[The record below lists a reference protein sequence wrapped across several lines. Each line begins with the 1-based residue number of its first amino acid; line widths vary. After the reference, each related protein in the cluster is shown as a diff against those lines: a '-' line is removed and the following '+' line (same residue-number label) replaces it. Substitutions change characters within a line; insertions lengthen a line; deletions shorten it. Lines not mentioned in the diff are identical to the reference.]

1 MESDPVP
8 LFYQSGLLSIKGYE
22 REFQIYHWGFP
33 NKEVEEEFSRFV
45 QSGSSSL

>member
-33 NKEVEEEFSRFV
+33 NKEVVPVLAIRFIKFV
-45 QSGSSSL
+45 RL